1 MADGIK
7 QLDLFGDE
15 VRPKAK
21 YVQGQVGKDDY
32 SEFTEKFKAKLTTD
46 DCYTPVE
53 VYEAALGWLREK
65 VDLSGANIVRPFWP
79 GGDYEAYDYK
89 EGDVVVDNPPFSI
102 LAKILRFYQSRG
114 IRFFLFGPQLTLFS
128 SSSSSSLTYI
138 PCGYQIVYANGAKV
152 NTGFISNLFGDVFA
166 MSAPDLRKRI
176 KEAQE
181 KAKGNGSVSLP
192 RYEYPPE
199 VLTSSMLGYLSTHGV
214 EFKVMRDEVS
224 PVPLLALA
232 SQKAVGKA
240 IFGKGWLIS
249 EKKAAEKK
257 AAEKKAAEKKA
268 AEKVIFWEL
277 SEAEREAVRRISLNK
292 KKRIGYENNIF
303 IDTRGPGGR

>member
-1 MADGIK
+1 MADEIK
-7 QLDLFGDE
+7 QLDLFGEE

-32 SEFTEKFKAKLTTD
+32 GKFTEKFKAKLTTD

-53 VYEAALGWLREK
+53 VYEAVLGWLREK

-89 EGDVVVDNPPFSI
+89 EDDVVVDNPPFSI
-102 LAKILRFYQSRG
+102 LAGILRFYQGRG

-128 SSSSSSLTYI
+128 SSSSSLTYI
-138 PCGYQIVYANGAKV
+138 PCSSPVKYANGAKV

-176 KEAQE
+176 MEAQE
-181 KAKGNGSVSLP
+181 KAKGDGSVSLP

-214 EFKVMRDEVS
+214 EFTVMRDEVS
-224 PVPLLALA
+224 PSKLSALA
-232 SQKAVGKA
+232 SQRAVGKQ
-240 IFGKGWLIS
+240 IFGNAWLIS

-257 AAEKKAAEKKA
+257 AAERKAAEKKA
-268 AEKVIFWEL
+268 AEKRAAENVIVWEL
-277 SEAEREAVRRISLNK
+277 SDVEREAVRRINK
-292 KKRIGYENNIF
+292 KKKIKQNGN
-303 IDTRGPGGR
+303 D

>member
-1 MADGIK
+1 MADEMK
-7 QLDLFGDE
+7 QLDLFGEE

-21 YVQGQVGKDDY
+21 YVQGHVGKDDY
-32 SEFTEKFKAKLTTD
+32 GEFTEKFKAKLTTD

-53 VYEAALGWLREK
+53 VYEAVLGWLREK

-89 EGDVVVDNPPFSI
+89 VGDVVVDNPPFSI
-102 LAKILRFYQSRG
+102 LAGILRFYQGKG

-138 PCGYQIVYANGAKV
+138 PCACAVEYANGAKV
-152 NTGFISNLFGDVFA
+152 STGFVSNLFGDVLA

-224 PVPLLALA
+224 PVLLSALA

-257 AAEKKAAEKKA
+257 AAEKII
-268 AEKVIFWEL
+268 VWEL
-277 SEAEREAVRRISLNK
+277 SDAERDAVRRISLNK
-292 KKRIGYENNIF
+292 KNV
-303 IDTRGPGGR
+303 

>member
-1 MADGIK
+1 MADEIK
-7 QLDLFGDE
+7 QLDLFGEE

-32 SEFTEKFKAKLTTD
+32 GEFTEKFKAKLTTD

-53 VYEAALGWLREK
+53 VYEAVLGWLREK

-89 EGDVVVDNPPFSI
+89 EDDVVVDNPPFSI
-102 LAKILRFYQSRG
+102 LAGILRFYQGRG

-138 PCGYQIVYANGAKV
+138 PCACAVEYANGAKV

-181 KAKGNGSVSLP
+181 KAKNNGSVSLP

-214 EFKVMRDEVS
+214 EFTVMRDEVS
-224 PVPLLALA
+224 PSRLSALA
-232 SQKAVGKA
+232 SQRAVGKC
-240 IFGKGWLIS
+240 IFGNGWLIS

-268 AEKVIFWEL
+268 AEKKAAEKFIVWEL
-277 SEAEREAVRRISLNK
+277 SEAERAAVRRISLDKNV
-292 KKRIGYENNIF
+292 
-303 IDTRGPGGR
+303 

>member
-1 MADGIK
+1 MADEIK
-7 QLDLFGDE
+7 QLDLFGEE

-21 YVQGQVGKDDY
+21 YIQGQVGKGDY
-32 SEFTEKFKAKLTTD
+32 GEFTEKFKPKLTTD

-89 EGDVVVDNPPFSI
+89 EDDVVVDNPPFSI
-102 LAKILRFYQSRG
+102 LARILRFYQGRG

-128 SSSSSSLTYI
+128 SSSSSSSLTYI
-138 PCGYQIVYANGAKV
+138 PCSCAVEYANGAKV

-176 KEAQE
+176 MEAQE
-181 KAKGNGSVSLP
+181 KAKDNGSVSLP

-224 PVPLLALA
+224 PSKLSALA
-232 SQKAVGKA
+232 SQRAVGKG
-240 IFGKGWLIS
+240 IFGNGWLIS

-257 AAEKKAAEKKA
+257 AAEN
-268 AEKVIFWEL
+268 VIVWEL
-277 SEAEREAVRRISLNK
+277 SDVEREAVRRIDKKENK
-292 KKRIGYENNIF
+292 TKWK
-303 IDTRGPGGR
+303 

>member
-1 MADGIK
+1 MADDIK
-7 QLDLFGDE
+7 QLDLFGEE

-21 YVQGQVGKDDY
+21 RVQGLVGKDDY
-32 SEFTEKFKAKLTTD
+32 GEFTEKFKPKLTTD

-53 VYEAALGWLREK
+53 VYEAVLGWLREK
-65 VDLSGANIVRPFWP
+65 VDIEGCNIVRPFCP

-89 EGDVVVDNPPFSI
+89 EDDVVVDNPPFSI
-102 LAKILRFYQSRG
+102 LAGILRFYQGSG

-128 SSSSSSLTYI
+128 SSSSLTYI
-138 PCGYQIVYANGAKV
+138 PCACAVEYANGAKV

-166 MSAPDLRKRI
+166 MSAPDLRKRV

-181 KAKGNGSVSLP
+181 KARGTVSVP
-192 RYEYPPE
+192 MPKYEYPPE

-214 EFKVMRDEVS
+214 EFVVMRDEVS
-224 PVPLLALA
+224 PRLLSALA

-240 IFGKGWLIS
+240 IYGYGWLIS

-257 AAEKKAAEKKA
+257 AAEKKAAEN
-268 AEKVIFWEL
+268 VIVWEL
-277 SEAEREAVRRISLNK
+277 NEAEREAIRRIDEK
-292 KKRIGYENNIF
+292 TK
-303 IDTRGPGGR
+303 

>member
-1 MADGIK
+1 MADEIK
-7 QLDLFGDE
+7 QLDLFGEE

-32 SEFTEKFKAKLTTD
+32 GEFTEKFKPKLTTD

-53 VYEAALGWLREK
+53 VYEAVLGWLREK

-89 EGDVVVDNPPFSI
+89 EDDVVVDNPPFSI
-102 LAKILRFYQSRG
+102 LAGILRFYQGRG
-114 IRFFLFGPQLTLFS
+114 IRFFLFAPQLTLFS
-128 SSSSSSLTYI
+128 SSSSFSSLTYI
-138 PCGYQIVYANGAKV
+138 PCACAVEYANGAKV

-176 KEAQE
+176 NEAQE

-214 EFKVMRDEVS
+214 EFTVMRDEVS
-224 PVPLLALA
+224 PSKLSALA
-232 SQKAVGKA
+232 SQRAVGKG
-240 IFGKGWLIS
+240 IFGNGWLIS

-257 AAEKKAAEKKA
+257 AAEKKAAERKVAERKA
-268 AEKVIFWEL
+268 AERKAAENVIVWEL
-277 SEAEREAVRRISLNK
+277 SEAEREAVRRISLDK
-292 KKRIGYENNIF
+292 KNV
-303 IDTRGPGGR
+303 